1 MGLVEAIVLGIVQGL
16 TEFLPI
22 SSTAHIRI
30 VPSLVGWPDPGAA
43 FTAVIQLGTIVAVI
57 VYFWG
62 DLCRFFLGWLAGM
75 RDPHRRSSL
84 EWRMGWAIVVG
95 TIPIAIFGLLFKDS
109 IEGSLRSLY
118 VIAIALIALGL
129 LMMVAEIVG
138 RRDCSLEGVRL
149 RDGLWVGFWQALA
162 LIPGASRSGTTITGG
177 LFAGLDRPTAA
188 RFSFLLSV
196 PSIVLAALFNLAEH
210 KDLFLTGKAE
220 LLAPSLVA
228 SLAALISGYASIA
241 FLLRFLQKHGTWV
254 FVAYRVVLGGLI
266 LVLLANGSLEALDS
280 ASEAQAEVAVTR

>member
-1 MGLVEAIVLGIVQGL
+1 MGLVEAVVLGIVQGL

-57 VYFWG
+57 AYFWS
-62 DLCRFFLGWLAGM
+62 DLCRFFTGWLAGM
-75 RDPHRRSSL
+75 WDRGRRSSL

-95 TIPIAIFGLLFKDS
+95 TVPIAIFGLLFKDS

-118 VIAIALIALGL
+118 VIAFALISLGL

-138 RRDCSLEGVRL
+138 RRKRPLDDVRL

-210 KDLFLTGKAE
+210 KDLFLTGEAA
-220 LLAPSLVA
+220 LLTPAIVA
-228 SLAALISGYASIA
+228 SFAALVSGYASIA

-254 FVAYRVVLGGLI
+254 FVAYRVLLGGLI
-266 LVLLANGSLEALDS
+266 LVLLVTGRLEPLD
-280 ASEAQAEVAVTR
+280 AAAEPQDEVAATR

>member
-57 VYFWG
+57 VYFWS

-138 RRDCSLEGVRL
+138 RRDRSLEGVRL

-177 LFAGLDRPTAA
+177 LFAGLDRPTAPDSRSCCRCLRSCSRRSSTWQSTGTCFSPATRNSWRLRSWPRSPPSSAGMPRSPSSFDSCKSTA
-188 RFSFLLSV
+188 RGFLS
-196 PSIVLAALFNLAEH
+196 P
-210 KDLFLTGKAE
+210 TG
-220 LLAPSLVA
+220 SC
-228 SLAALISGYASIA
+228 
-241 FLLRFLQKHGTWV
+241 
-254 FVAYRVVLGGLI
+254 LG
-266 LVLLANGSLEALDS
+266 V
-280 ASEAQAEVAVTR
+280 